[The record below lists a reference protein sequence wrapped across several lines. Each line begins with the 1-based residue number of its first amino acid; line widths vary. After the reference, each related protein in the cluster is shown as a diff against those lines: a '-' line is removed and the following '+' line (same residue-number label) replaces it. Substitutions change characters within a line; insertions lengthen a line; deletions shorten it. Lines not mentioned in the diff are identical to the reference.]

1 MHSTKTKQYT
11 VLDLFSGAGGM
22 SYGFH
27 VHPSFKIVGAVD
39 GQRGKPSS
47 GFGKLECN
55 KTYESN
61 IGIKPLNVDISKL
74 AAEELRDYLK
84 SNGHTKKLDIL
95 ISCAPCTGF
104 SRTVRKNLVED
115 DPRNSLIA
123 KSADF
128 VEELMPSIF
137 LMENVGELLSGK
149 FSYHFESLKE
159 RLEALG
165 YSVHAAVHKLE
176 EFGLPQ
182 RRRRALV
189 IATKKSLKLKTL
201 EDLWDGY
208 EIAPEA
214 TSVRRAISHLEP
226 LTAGETSETDPC
238 HTSPNFSE
246 KGFERLSLIPKD
258 GGSWPDLLKHPGG
271 EEYLIPSMK
280 KYSDIG
286 KVGPHPDVYGR
297 MAWDAPAPTIKR
309 ECSSTG
315 NGRYAHPEQN
325 RHCTVREMGILQGFP
340 RSYQFSADSQSNMY
354 RHTGDA
360 VPPLVSH
367 QMAWVTQWILE
378 GKKPAVKD
386 VLLKGTHLKT
396 SDIIEKEQEP
406 KEPVQAEIAITA

>member
-1 MHSTKTKQYT
+1 MGNKKTVPYS

-27 VHPSFKIVGAVD
+27 AHPFFKIVGAVD
-39 GQRGKPSS
+39 AQRGKPSS

-61 IGIKPLNVDISKL
+61 IGIEPHNADISKL
-74 AAEELRDYLK
+74 TINELRGYLRSK
-84 SNGHTKKLDIL
+84 GHKGKIDIL

-104 SRTVRKNLVED
+104 SRTVRRNLIED

-128 VEELMPSIF
+128 VEELKPSIF

-149 FSYHFESLKE
+149 FSYHFESLKK
-159 RLEALG
+159 RLEAIG
-165 YSVHAAVHKLE
+165 YNVHAAVHKLE

-189 IATKKSLKLKTL
+189 IACKKGLKLKTL
-201 EDLWDGY
+201 EDLWEGY
-208 EIAPEA
+208 SIAPEA
-214 TSVRRAISHLEP
+214 TTVRRAIEHLEP
-226 LTAGETSETDPC
+226 INAGETSVTDSC
-238 HTSPNFSE
+238 HASPNFSE
-246 KGFERLSLIPKD
+246 KGLKRLTLIPKD
-258 GGSWPDLLKHPGG
+258 GGSWFDLLKQPGG
-271 EEYLIPSMK
+271 EEFLIPSMK

-309 ECSSTG
+309 ECSNTG

-325 RHCTVREMGILQGFP
+325 RHCTVREAGILQGFP
-340 RSYQFSADSQSNMY
+340 NNYQFSADSLSNKY

-360 VPPLVSH
+360 VPPLVSY
-367 QMAWVTQWILE
+367 QMAWLASWILKGERPAITDVILE
-378 GKKPAVKD
+378 G
-386 VLLKGTHLKT
+386 THLIP
-396 SDIIEKEQEP
+396 SDIIESPKNKEESP
-406 KEPVQAEIAITA
+406 

>member
-1 MHSTKTKQYT
+1 MSTTTSKQYT

-27 VHPSFKIVGAVD
+27 SHPSFKIVGAVD
-39 GQRGKPSS
+39 AQRGKPSS

-61 IGIKPLNVDISKL
+61 IGIKPHNADISKL
-74 AAEELRDYLK
+74 TEEELKGYLRD
-84 SNGHTKKLDIL
+84 NGHKGKIDVL

-104 SRTVRKNLVED
+104 SRTVRRNLVED
-115 DPRNSLIA
+115 DPRNSLIS

-128 VEELMPSIF
+128 VEVLKPSIF

-159 RLEALG
+159 RLEALN
-165 YSVHAAVHKLE
+165 YDIHAYVHKLE

-189 IATKKSLKLKTL
+189 IACKKGLKLKTL
-201 EDLWDGY
+201 EDLWEGY
-208 EIAPEA
+208 SIAPSA
-214 TSVRRAISHLEP
+214 TTVRRAIAHLEP
-226 LTAGETSETDPC
+226 LHAGDTSKHDSC

-246 KGFERLSLIPKD
+246 KGLKRLSLIPND
-258 GGSWPDLLKHPGG
+258 GGSWFDLLNQPGG
-271 EEYLIPSMK
+271 EEYLIPSMR

-309 ECSSTG
+309 ECSNTG
-315 NGRYAHPEQN
+315 NGRYAHPEQD

-340 RSYQFSADSQSNMY
+340 SSYQFSADSLSNMY

-360 VPPLVSH
+360 VPPLISY
-367 QMAWVTQWILE
+367 QMAWVANWILG
-378 GKKPAVKD
+378 GKRPAICD
-386 VLLKGTHLKT
+386 VILKGTHLKPG
-396 SDIIEKEQEP
+396 DITRSREKDDKPIQTEL
-406 KEPVQAEIAITA
+406 AISA